1 MNNSLPPTTS
11 ALPADAVPA
20 GLTRLGH
27 YELLDCIGRGGMGLV
42 YRARDTRLD
51 RQVAIKCLRTELF
64 EAHYVE
70 RFKREALLL
79 AKLNHPNIVQIYD
92 FIEAPDQLA
101 LVMELVEGQ
110 NLQLHLR
117 EHIVPFSQRMRW
129 LTEIAQGLAVAH
141 DAGIIHRDLKAE
153 NILINQRKVAKIT
166 DLGIAKSQDFNA
178 TLTDHIAG
186 SYCSMSPEQAMGE
199 AIDFKSD
206 LFSFGILAYQLL
218 CGAHPFGDTNNKLQ
232 LMQRI
237 ISHPPIAPGK
247 HNPDLPAEINDLLGQ
262 LLSKDPTKR
271 PDNTHWVAAQLE
283 TLSHLQPANDFVSDD
298 TQVLIPNGD
307 AANQSNV
314 KNTGIHSAVR
324 TQDHPTFETRFVA
337 INAAPKK
344 SHWLPI
350 KNYLFENKISV
361 GFGLF
366 SVLILAAVVIWQLQ
380 PKPPKYI
387 AVIPPKLTSEGMQE
401 SQQELVKG
409 TVYDAIQQ
417 SVIQLDGYYLIP
429 SSEIADVNG
438 DNETVRRATAADE
451 LITAKIQCKIESC
464 TITLV
469 RLAPENEL
477 AESRLRVE
485 DTKTIDILTDNYLSM
500 AEIITANIGGFYTN
514 NKIHTTTFQS
524 DEDYL
529 KIITISADYRK
540 NGASEAALFQ
550 LDQIS
555 SEAKKTL
562 ALQSLYREITL
573 DLYHQKSNSLYLQK
587 LERLL
592 DSYPNKTTD
601 IGYLTNLYYLQVALN
616 QGNETVTEKM
626 LANLNA
632 GSAFLHELRAYKL
645 LRGKNFEAAI
655 VQYKKS
661 LSSKV
666 TANNLFYVASAY
678 WQIGDT
684 NSAKDYLAKTTS
696 LSPHHYEAHSLY
708 GIIWLTE
715 GNIQNAIDS
724 FQIVIE
730 KNPDDA
736 YNLGNLGL
744 SYLLNKEY
752 KLATKT
758 FEKAIQLSPENP
770 PLLLNRADAEQLS
783 GNIANAELLY
793 KKACKLAERDMASS
807 ENLQLL
813 AQAQAHL
820 GNYSSALTHL
830 KNLERRDP
838 SGIGTI
844 YSAAVVNTLASNNVS
859 ALLSIENSLTA
870 GINIKW
876 FTFPWFDR
884 LCKVEE
890 FGLLM
895 EKYGEANRCLSN
907 NLMDG
912 EEG

>member
-237 ISHPPIAPGK
+237 ISHPPAAPSN
-247 HNPDLPAEINDLLGQ
+247 HNPDLPSEINDLLGQ
-262 LLSKDPTKR
+262 LLSKDPAKR
-271 PDNTHWVAAQLE
+271 PDNTHWVATQLE
-283 TLSHLQPANDFVSDD
+283 TLSHLQPANDFASDD
-298 TQVLIPNGD
+298 TQVLIAGGS
-307 AANQSNV
+307 AANQSHV
-314 KNTGIHSAVR
+314 KNTGIASAVR

-337 INAAPKK
+337 INTAPKK
-344 SHWLPI
+344 SYWLPI
-350 KNYLFENKISV
+350 KNHLLENKISV

-409 TVYDAIQQ
+409 AVYDAIQQ
-417 SVIQLDGYYLIP
+417 SVIQLDGYHLIP
-429 SSEIADVNG
+429 SSEIAYVGG
-438 DNETVRRATAADE
+438 DNETVRRATSADE
-451 LITAKIQCKIESC
+451 LLTTDIQCKIELC
-464 TITLV
+464 TVTMT
-469 RLAPENEL
+469 RLTAYGKEN
-477 AESRLRVE
+477 RLSVE
-485 DTKTIDILTDNYLSM
+485 KTSNFDVLTDNYLSVV
-500 AEIITANIGGFYTN
+500 
-514 NKIHTTTFQS
+514 
-524 DEDYL
+524 
-529 KIITISADYRK
+529 TISQNNTATLYSK
-540 NGASEAALFQ
+540 NISNTFNSFSEQEYATLLKVTNQLRHSGASETL
-550 LDQIS
+550 LDTLDTLDSNI
-555 SEAKKTL
+555 KKTGS
-562 ALQSLYREITL
+562 LQTLYREIAL
-573 DLYHQKSNSLYLQK
+573 DIYYETDNPKPLKRLEKILSSSQNRNTEISYLYNLQSLQLAQNNFIAAEKTTDKLRILNPSQSSMNELYAHIMMSKGDFTSAIKLYKKAIEAKPSANNFYNLANAYWFTGDTSSTKKYLENSLKLAPNFYKSHHVNGLVSLLEGNITNATISFEAMFSQNPNDMGNLNNLGLCYMLAKNYQKAGEIIDKALAIAPQKLTLLLNKADIENLEGNQKKSHNLYEKIIAETRDKESSGENLRNLSQAYAHIGQISDALATLQK
-587 LERLL
+587 LEKA
-592 DSYPNKTTD
+592 DSQNIETAYTA
-601 IGYLTNLYYLQVALN
+601 ALVH
-616 QGNETVTEKM
+616 T
-626 LANLNA
+626 LAKNNA
-632 GSAFLHELRAYKL
+632 
-645 LRGKNFEAAI
+645 AAI
-655 VQYKKS
+655 F
-661 LSSKV
+661 
-666 TANNLFYVASAY
+666 N
-678 WQIGDT
+678 
-684 NSAKDYLAKTTS
+684 
-696 LSPHHYEAHSLY
+696 
-708 GIIWLTE
+708 
-715 GNIQNAIDS
+715 
-724 FQIVIE
+724 
-730 KNPDDA
+730 
-736 YNLGNLGL
+736 
-744 SYLLNKEY
+744 
-752 KLATKT
+752 
-758 FEKAIQLSPENP
+758 
-770 PLLLNRADAEQLS
+770 
-783 GNIANAELLY
+783 
-793 KKACKLAERDMASS
+793 
-807 ENLQLL
+807 
-813 AQAQAHL
+813 
-820 GNYSSALTHL
+820 
-830 KNLERRDP
+830 
-838 SGIGTI
+838 
-844 YSAAVVNTLASNNVS
+844 
-859 ALLSIENSLTA
+859 IENALSR
-870 GINIKW
+870 GMSFVW
-876 FTFPWFDR
+876 FNFSWFDQ
-884 LCKVEE
+884 LCAEKQ
-890 FGLLM
+890 FSTIIY
-895 EKYGEANRCLSN
+895 KYGGISRCPHQQ
-907 NLMDG
+907 
-912 EEG
+912 